1 MKAIWLLA
9 LHSAK
14 ARRVNLSITV
24 MALALSSAMLL
35 AVERVRSDAR
45 ASFTQ
50 AVSGVDLVV
59 GARTGSIQLVLYA
72 VFRIGAA
79 THNMRWDSYTALAEH
94 PAVAWAVPISLG
106 DNHRGFPVVG
116 TTPAYFERLRYGDGR
131 PLALAAGRPFTG
143 SGDGLFEAVLGHEVA
158 RRLGYRLGEAIV
170 LSHGMQDWG
179 PQHGDKPFTVV
190 GILAPTGT
198 PVDRS
203 VHISLPAMNALHLDW
218 VGGAPLPG
226 VSIPPELLR
235 SWELQPKEITAVFVG
250 LHQRSDVFRLQR
262 HLHQWPHEPLLAAM
276 PGIALDEL
284 WQVWTQVERALWA
297 MSALAVL
304 VGLSG
309 MGATLLAGLEQR
321 RREWAIL
328 RSLGAGPR
336 EIGVLVLLE
345 GALVVMAGLAAGLLL
360 LTLSAAAFAPL
371 VQAHWGL
378 VLSARLPS
386 AHEWALLGLLLAIGL
401 LASAAP
407 AWRAWRHTLAD
418 GLTPR

>member
-170 LSHGMQDWG
+170 LSHGMQD
-179 PQHGDKPFTVV
+179 
-190 GILAPTGT
+190 
-198 PVDRS
+198 
-203 VHISLPAMNALHLDW
+203 
-218 VGGAPLPG
+218 
-226 VSIPPELLR
+226 
-235 SWELQPKEITAVFVG
+235 
-250 LHQRSDVFRLQR
+250 
-262 HLHQWPHEPLLAAM
+262 
-276 PGIALDEL
+276 
-284 WQVWTQVERALWA
+284 
-297 MSALAVL
+297 
-304 VGLSG
+304 
-309 MGATLLAGLEQR
+309 
-321 RREWAIL
+321 
-328 RSLGAGPR
+328 
-336 EIGVLVLLE
+336 
-345 GALVVMAGLAAGLLL
+345 
-360 LTLSAAAFAPL
+360 
-371 VQAHWGL
+371 
-378 VLSARLPS
+378 
-386 AHEWALLGLLLAIGL
+386 
-401 LASAAP
+401 
-407 AWRAWRHTLAD
+407 
-418 GLTPR
+418 